1 MGKKA
6 STLPTGQS
14 QYQVVGRFVPNEK
27 YKEDNAQCK
36 VYRMNLFAKNKVV
49 ARSRFWYFMGRLCR
63 VKKANGQIISVSQ
76 IFEKT
81 PERVK
86 NFGIWFRYDSRTGT
100 HNAYKEFREMA
111 LTDAINSCYQDMAGR
126 SRAKS
131 GAIQILKT
139 AELKPEE
146 CKRPTVKQFHT
157 SSIKFPLPHRIAKT
171 PKEFKS
177 TFKASKPTT
186 FC

>member
-76 IFEKT
+76 VHAE
-81 PERVK
+81 PARGGEPASSRVAHTVARR
-86 NFGIWFRYDSRTGT
+86 G
-100 HNAYKEFREMA
+100 NAIGG
-111 LTDAINSCYQDMAGR
+111 L
-126 SRAKS
+126 
-131 GAIQILKT
+131 
-139 AELKPEE
+139 
-146 CKRPTVKQFHT
+146 H
-157 SSIKFPLPHRIAKT
+157 SSSLRLHP
-171 PKEFKS
+171 
-177 TFKASKPTT
+177 
-186 FC
+186 